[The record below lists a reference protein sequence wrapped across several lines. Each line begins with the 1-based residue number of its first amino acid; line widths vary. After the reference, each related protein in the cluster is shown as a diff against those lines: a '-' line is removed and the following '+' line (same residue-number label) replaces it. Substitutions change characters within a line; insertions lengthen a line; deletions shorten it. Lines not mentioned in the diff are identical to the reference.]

1 MSSARIVTNKV
12 VKMTMFIVKCKKDRR
27 KKIKGQFFEKAVS
40 LIRQERIGGYR
51 EQFFENLSSVLKI

>member
-12 VKMTMFIVKCKKDRR
+12 VKMTMFIVKYKKDRR
-27 KKIKGQFFEKAVS
+27 KKIKGQFFKKAVS

>member
-1 MSSARIVTNKV
+1 
-12 VKMTMFIVKCKKDRR
+12 MTMFIVKYKKDRRR
-27 KKIKGQFFEKAVS
+27 KKIKGQFFKKAVS